1 LRFDPGNKQE
11 KPSAFPK
18 TPVVAG
24 DIVTIDKK
32 NFPWLFEPLP
42 HGPHPQSRAR
52 DEDLERRNDMR
63 RSTSAYFLR
72 KRAARGALLVVV
84 AGAAIASGGCRC
96 NLFPQALAVDP
107 ALSALSDG
115 DLLFEPGETVAVEP
129 SWAKKQVSSGPLC
142 TTSFIETG
150 TAASLTGP
158 PGADYTITDTTA
170 DYGTFTSIGSIK
182 SCAAAGN
189 CYAMAVSAAT
199 RPVQHWDTTFTET
212 LHGTVS
218 RAKTWTLHVG
228 DSFTDVPRSSP
239 FYKKI
244 ETLLHNG
251 ITSGCTPTEYCPG
264 QNVSRGEMAV
274 FIARGIVGG
283 DANLP
288 IAGTVDGS
296 AYNCTAGGVSLFTDV
311 APTDVFC
318 KHVHYLATQNVM
330 LGCSATTLC
339 PSANVDRDE
348 MAGFIAEAIV
358 RPGGDT
364 AVALAYGPDPV
375 TGLSYSCD
383 VGSPDIHFTDVP
395 TSDPFCKHVHYLW
408 AKGVVAGCSGDQ
420 YCPTVDVTRDAMS
433 EFLVNAFG
441 LKLYGPGTPIALPS
455 PPVVNAP
462 FFALAPCRLIDTRN
476 TGLALAA
483 GATRNFIVAGQCDI
497 PLSAKAVSI
506 NVTATQPLAA
516 GNLVVF
522 PAGIPLP
529 STSTINYRA
538 GQTRANNAIVQLG
551 GNGDIQV
558 FANQAAGT
566 VQLILDVNGYF
577 E

>member
-1 LRFDPGNKQE
+1 
-11 KPSAFPK
+11 
-18 TPVVAG
+18 
-24 DIVTIDKK
+24 
-32 NFPWLFEPLP
+32 
-42 HGPHPQSRAR
+42 
-52 DEDLERRNDMR
+52 MR
-63 RSTSAYFLR
+63 RFTSADFPR
-72 KRAARGALLVVV
+72 KRVARGALLMVV
-84 AGAAIASGGCRC
+84 AGAALASGGCQC
-96 NLFPQALAVDP
+96 QLFPQALAVDP

-129 SWAKKQVSSGPLC
+129 SWAKVRVSSGGFPC
-142 TTSFIETG
+142 TTSPVETG
-150 TAASLTGP
+150 TAASLTGS
-158 PGADYTITDTTA
+158 PGADYTITDSAA
-170 DYGTFTSIGSIK
+170 DYGAIAGLK
-182 SCAAAGN
+182 SCAATGN
-189 CYAMAVSAAT
+189 CYAMTVSAAT
-199 RPVQHWDTTFTET
+199 RPVQHWDTTFTEA

-264 QNVSRGEMAV
+264 QNVSRGEMAT

-311 APTDVFC
+311 APTDTFC
-318 KHVHYLATQNVM
+318 KHVHYLATQNVL
-330 LGCSATTLC
+330 LGCSPTRLC
-339 PSANVDRDE
+339 PSATLDRDE
-348 MAGFIAEAIV
+348 MASFIAEAIV

-364 AVALAYGPDPV
+364 AVPLVYGPDPG

-383 VGSPDIHFTDVP
+383 AGSPDTHFTDVP
-395 TSDPFCKHVHYLW
+395 ASDPFCKDVHYLW
-408 AKGVVAGCSGDQ
+408 AKGIIAGCAADQ

-441 LKLYGPGTPIALPS
+441 LKLYGPGAPIALPP

-462 FFALAPCRLIDTRN
+462 FFALAPCRLIDTRS
-476 TGLALAA
+476 TTALAA
-483 GATRNFIVAGQCDI
+483 GATRNFTVAGQCDI

-506 NVTATQPLAA
+506 NVTATQPVAA

-522 PAGIPLP
+522 PVGIPLP
-529 STSTINYRA
+529 PTSTINYRA

-551 GNGDIQV
+551 ADGGIQV

-566 VQLILDVNGYF
+566 VHLILDVSGYF